1 MAVVNLWR
9 ELFGLAAKDLRVH
22 LICTRVEQVD
32 GAVLQCP
39 EVAIQCQ
46 VIVGSAH
53 PLTGHHLRRFNSYRR
68 CLYRYRLRASRA
80 GRQAE
85 ADQPTYEQPGSYA

>member
-9 ELFGLAAKDLRVH
+9 ELFGLAAEDLRVH
-22 LICTRVEQVD
+22 LVSTRVEQID
-32 GAVLQCP
+32 GAILQCP
-39 EVAIQCQ
+39 EVAVQRQ

-53 PLTGHHLRRFNSYRR
+53 PLTGHHLGRLNPYRR

-80 GRQAE
+80 GRQEE
-85 ADQPTYEQPGSYA
+85 AEQPNHEQAC

>member
-1 MAVVNLWR
+1 MSSARSLPA
-9 ELFGLAAKDLRVH
+9 LAAFDLRVH
-22 LICTRVEQVD
+22 LVCASVEQVD
-32 GAVLQCP
+32 GAILQCP

-53 PLTGHHLRRFNSYRR
+53 PFARHHLGRFNSYCR

-85 ADQPTYEQPGSYA
+85 ADQPTCEQPGSYA